1 MAVIF
6 NIVLPVFGLMGI
18 GYAVAWLRVLPEQTD
33 TILGDIVFT
42 VGIPLLLFRAVI
54 AADLSH
60 GSPWLLWAA
69 YFPALAV
76 IWALGTITT
85 RRLFGRDA
93 RAGVVG
99 GVAAS
104 YGNTLLIG
112 LPLVVIAYGAE
123 GGAAMALLLAVHLI
137 VMMAASTVLIER
149 ALAADKAA
157 DGSSGSGGML
167 RNLVRN
173 VLLGPVFIGIVAGI
187 AWNLS
192 GLTMPGPIGTGIDV
206 MANAAAILALLAMG
220 MSLRRF
226 GVRGNVLPALAIG
239 ALKLVVMPLLVFAM
253 TRWVFPLPP
262 AWAKAMVLAAACP
275 TGVNTYLI
283 ATRFR
288 TGEALSSN
296 AITLTTA
303 LAVGTVT
310 VWLHILESY

>member
-1 MAVIF
+1 MTVIL

-18 GYAVAWLRVLPEQTD
+18 GYVVAWLRLLPARAD
-33 TILGDIVFT
+33 TILGDIVFM

-60 GSPWLLWAA
+60 GSPWLLWAG

-76 IWALGTITT
+76 IWALGTFVM

-93 RAGVVG
+93 RAGLVG
-99 GVAAS
+99 GVSAS

-137 VMMAASTVLIER
+137 VMMAASMVLIER
-149 ALAADKAA
+149 ALVADKVVEHPAGLGA
-157 DGSSGSGGML
+157 VV

-173 VLLGPVFIGIVAGI
+173 VLLGPVFIGIIAGVF
-187 AWNLS
+187 WNLS
-192 GLTMPGPIGTGIDV
+192 GLIMPGPIATGIEWL
-206 MANAAAILALLAMG
+206 ANGAAILALFAMG
-220 MSLRRF
+220 MSLRKF
-226 GVRGNVLPALAIG
+226 GVRGQVLPALAIS
-239 ALKLVVMPLLVFAM
+239 ALKLVAMPLLVFAA

-262 AWAKAMVLAAACP
+262 IWAKAMVLAAACP

-310 VWLHILESY
+310 VWLHVLESF

>member
-1 MAVIF
+1 
-6 NIVLPVFGLMGI
+6 
-18 GYAVAWLRVLPEQTD
+18 VLPEKTD
-33 TILGDIVFT
+33 TLLGSLVFT

-60 GSPWLLWAA
+60 GSPWALWAG
-69 YFPALAV
+69 YFPPLALV
-76 IWALGTITT
+76 WALGTLVT
-85 RRLFGRDA
+85 RRVFGRDA

-112 LPLVVIAYGAE
+112 LPLVVIAYGTE

-149 ALAADKAA
+149 ALIADKAGE
-157 DGSSGSGGML
+157 GSAGAGNMI
-167 RNLVRN
+167 RNLVRG
-173 VLLGPVFIGIVAGI
+173 VILGPVFVGIVAGI
-187 AWNLS
+187 LWNLS
-192 GLTMPGPIGTGIDV
+192 GLTMPGPVSTGIGVFAD
-206 MANAAAILALLAMG
+206 AAAILALVAMG

-226 GVRGNVLPALAIG
+226 GIHGNVRPALAISV
-239 ALKLVVMPLLVFAM
+239 LKLVAMPLLVFAA

-262 AWAKAMVLAAACP
+262 LWAKAMVLASACP

-303 LAVGTVT
+303 LAVVT
-310 VWLHILESY
+310 ITIWLQILDTF

>member
-1 MAVIF
+1 MEVVL

-18 GYAVAWLRVLPEQTD
+18 GYAAAWLRVLPERTD
-33 TILGDIVFT
+33 TILGDAVFT

-60 GSPWLLWAA
+60 GSPWALWAA
-69 YFPALAV
+69 YFPPLAA
-76 IWALGTITT
+76 IWALGTLVT
-85 RRLFGRDA
+85 RRVFGRDA

-112 LPLVVIAYGAE
+112 LPLVVIAYGTE
-123 GGAAMALLLAVHLI
+123 GGAAMALLLAVHL
-137 VMMAASTVLIER
+137 VVTMAASTVLIER
-149 ALAADKAA
+149 ALLADNAGE
-157 DGSSGSGGML
+157 GSAGAGTVL

-192 GLTMPGPIGTGIDV
+192 GLTIPGPISTGIDV
-206 MANAAAILALLAMG
+206 LANAAAILALVAMG

-226 GVRGNVLPALAIG
+226 GVHGNIRPALAIS
-239 ALKLVVMPLLVFAM
+239 ALKLVAMPLLIFAT

-262 AWAKAMVLAAACP
+262 VWAKAMVLAAACP

-296 AITLTTA
+296 AITLTTV

-310 VWLHILESY
+310 VWLQVLESF

>member
-1 MAVIF
+1 MTAIL

-18 GYAVAWLRVLPEQTD
+18 GYAVAWLRVMPERTD
-33 TILGDIVFT
+33 TILGDVVFT
-42 VGIPLLLFRAVI
+42 IGIPLLLFRAVI

-60 GSPWLLWAA
+60 GSPWSLWAA
-69 YFPALAV
+69 YFPPLAL
-76 IWALGTITT
+76 IWALGTLVT

-99 GVAAS
+99 GVSAS

-112 LPLVVIAYGAE
+112 LPLVIIAYGTE

-137 VMMAASTVLIER
+137 VMMVASTVLIER
-149 ALAADKAA
+149 ALAADQPGEESA
-157 DGSSGSGGML
+157 GSRAMV
-167 RNLVRN
+167 RNLVRD

-187 AWNLS
+187 LWNLS
-192 GLTMPGPIGTGIDV
+192 GLTMPGPIATGV
-206 MANAAAILALLAMG
+206 EVTTNAAAVLALVAMG

-226 GVRGNVLPALAIG
+226 GVHGNIRPALAIG
-239 ALKLVVMPLLVFAM
+239 ALKLVAMPLLVFAT
-253 TRWVFPLPP
+253 TRWLFPLPP
-262 AWAKAMVLAAACP
+262 VWAKAMVLAAACP

-303 LAVGTVT
+303 LAVVTVT
-310 VWLHILESY
+310 VWLHVLESF